1 MPDPLHQ
8 QIADDLRAQI
18 TSGQLTPGQRLKS
31 QSELST
37 VYTETLAR
45 PISRSVIRAAV
56 SVLVSARLVEIRR
69 GKGTFVVEGSP
80 SDPPSSEEQRIP
92 IQPRQRARLGVVR
105 ARIWPWQWRGDT
117 AAVFSMAA
125 QQPYLWLIFF
135 TSQRSTFRGSE
146 IVVVSVMI
154 AVTAI
159 GILLTIGDTA
169 PGILLGL
176 VYALSALTFEFSGL
190 YWGYGKMPNFSV
202 SLTRL
207 DAIYFSVGT
216 LTTAGT
222 GDISATS
229 ELSRGLQ
236 TAQMGLDFAL
246 VVFAVAIV
254 TPRLIRHTKRIAES
268 DRSA

>member
-1 MPDPLHQ
+1 MPDPLYK

-18 TSGQLTPGQRLKS
+18 KSGKLAPGQRLKS

-37 VYTETLAR
+37 VYAEILSR
-45 PISRSVIRAAV
+45 PISRSVISAAV
-56 SVLVSARLVEIRR
+56 SVLVSAGLVEIRR

-80 SDPPSSEEQRIP
+80 SAGSSEDP
-92 IQPRQRARLGVVR
+92 HARLGIGASRV
-105 ARIWPWQWRGDT
+105 WPWRWRGDT
-117 AAVFSMAA
+117 AAVFSMAG

-135 TSQRSTFRGSE
+135 TSHRSAFRGSE
-146 IVVVSVMI
+146 IIIVSVLV

-176 VYALSALTFEFSGL
+176 IYSLSALTFEFSAL
-190 YWGYGKMPNFSV
+190 YWGYGETPNFSTG
-202 SLTRL
+202 LTRL
-207 DAIYFSVGT
+207 DAVYFSVGT

-222 GDISATS
+222 GNISATS
-229 ELSRGLQ
+229 ELARGLQ
-236 TAQMGLDFAL
+236 TAQMVLDFAL

-254 TPRLIRHTKRIAES
+254 TPRLIRHTKRTAETA
-268 DRSA
+268 RQP

>member
-1 MPDPLHQ
+1 MPDPPYK

-18 TSGQLTPGQRLKS
+18 KSGKLAPGQRLKS
-31 QSELST
+31 QSELGAA
-37 VYTETLAR
+37 YTKTLAR

-56 SVLVSARLVEIRR
+56 SVLVSAGLVEIRR

-80 SDPPSSEEQRIP
+80 SAGGSEG
-92 IQPRQRARLGVVR
+92 PRDRLGIGASRV
-105 ARIWPWQWRGDT
+105 WPWHWRGDT
-117 AAVFSMAA
+117 AGVFSMVG

-135 TSQRSTFRGSE
+135 TSQRSAFRGSE
-146 IVVVSVMI
+146 IIVVSVLI

-176 VYALSALTFEFSGL
+176 IYSLSALTFEFSAL
-190 YWGYGKMPNFSV
+190 YWGYGETPNFSA

-207 DAIYFSVGT
+207 DAVYFSVGT

-222 GDISATS
+222 GNISAAS
-229 ELSRGLQ
+229 ELARGLQ
-236 TAQMGLDFAL
+236 TAQMVLDFAL
-246 VVFAVAIV
+246 VVFAIAIV
-254 TPRLIRHTKRIAES
+254 TPRLIRQAKRTAEA
-268 DRSA
+268 DRSG